1 MEEGEE
7 GGEEGGAVGWRGWG
21 EVRRYGGGWFVWW
34 GDGEEE
40 QKKDESLIVR
50 VSCGFPRGARVS
62 RNRGEPT

>member
-21 EVRRYGGGWFVWW
+21 GGCGEVRRYGGGGFVRW

-40 QKKDESLIVR
+40 QKENES
-50 VSCGFPRGARVS
+50 
-62 RNRGEPT
+62 